1 MHSNANAAVRTD
13 ENITDGF
20 EKFTNLINDENTHR
34 ISLKFLCNIGKVNHP
49 TKLDSKII
57 CTLET
62 DTIKLFERNQQVADV
77 GMPDAQII

>member
-1 MHSNANAAVRTD
+1 MHSNANAAVRT

-34 ISLKFLCNIGKVNHP
+34 ISLKFLWDIGKVNHP
-49 TKLDSKII
+49 TKLDIKII
-57 CTLET
+57 CTLKT
-62 DTIKLFERNQQVADV
+62 DIIKLFEPNQQVADI